1 MQEVRKMKRRD
12 FMVTASLALGAS
24 ARGASA
30 FEPSGQADTKPRILA
45 VSAHPA
51 DFCSR
56 AGGTL
61 IKQVRAGCNVRVIW
75 LTCGETDESALLYKK
90 RPGISIEEVRRVREK
105 EAFAAA
111 KVVGTEGRMLGFS
124 DHPLNMTPDR
134 MEKLAQEM
142 ADFKPDIILT
152 HFKDELTYPT
162 HWRTA
167 QSVIHAAQLA
177 GVSWDIRFFEPNI
190 GTASRVGFVPDEYV
204 DTTDVFEQ
212 KVSALKELETQPDL
226 VPHYTICNSWRGL
239 ECGRPYAEAF
249 VRWARK
255 PPVVD
260 ELSR

>member
-1 MQEVRKMKRRD
+1 MKRRD
-12 FMVTASLALGAS
+12 FIATASLALGAS
-24 ARGASA
+24 TSGASA
-30 FEPSGQADTKPRILA
+30 VEAVAQADTKPRILA
-45 VSAHPA
+45 ISAHPA

-56 AGGTL
+56 SGGTL
-61 IKQVRAGCNVRVIW
+61 IKHVRAGSSVRVIW
-75 LTCGETDESALLYKK
+75 LTCGETDESGLLYQK
-90 RPGISIEEVRRVREK
+90 RPGISIEEVRRIREK
-105 EAFAAA
+105 EAFAAV
-111 KVVGTEGRMLGFS
+111 KVVGAEGRMLGFA
-124 DHPLNMTPDR
+124 DHPLNMTPER

-152 HFKDELTYPT
+152 HYKDELTYPT

-204 DTTDVFEQ
+204 DITDVFEQ
-212 KVSALKELETQPDL
+212 KVAALKELETQPDL
-226 VPHYTICNSWRGL
+226 VWHYTACNKWRGL

-249 VRWARK
+249 VRWARR

-260 ELSR
+260 VLSR

>member
-1 MQEVRKMKRRD
+1 MQRRE
-12 FMVTASLALGAS
+12 FIVTSSLALGAS
-24 ARGASA
+24 AKSAAA
-30 FEPSGQADTKPRILA
+30 FEARVPATPPPRVLA

-61 IKQVRAGCNVRVIW
+61 IRQVRAGGAARVIW
-75 LTCGETDESALLYKK
+75 LTCGETDESALQY
-90 RPGISIEEVRRVREK
+90 REHPGISVEEVRRIREK

-111 KVVGTEGRMLGFS
+111 RVVGVEGRMLGFS
-124 DHPLNMTPDR
+124 DHPLNMTPER

-177 GVSWDIRFFEPNI
+177 HVSWDIRFFEPNI

-204 DTTDVFEQ
+204 DISDVFEQ
-212 KVSALKELETQPDL
+212 KVTALKELATQPDL
-226 VPHYTICNSWRGL
+226 VPHYTTCNQWRGI

-249 VRWARK
+249 VRWARR
-255 PPVVD
+255 PPVLD
-260 ELSR
+260 MLSSS

>member
-1 MQEVRKMKRRD
+1 MKRRD
-12 FMVTASLALGAS
+12 FIATASLALGAS
-24 ARGASA
+24 ASGASVVA
-30 FEPSGQADTKPRILA
+30 ARGQVDTKPRILA

-56 AGGTL
+56 GGGTL
-61 IKQVRAGCNVRVIW
+61 IKHVRAGSSVRVIW
-75 LTCGETDESALLYKK
+75 LTCGETDESALQYQKH
-90 RPGISIEEVRRVREK
+90 PGISIEEVRRIREK

-111 KVVGTEGRMLGFS
+111 QVVGAEGRMLGFS
-124 DHPLNMTPDR
+124 DHPLNMTPER
-134 MEKLAQEM
+134 MERLAQEM

-152 HFKDELTYPT
+152 HYKDELTYPT

-177 GVSWDIRFFEPNI
+177 HVSWDIRFFEPNI

-204 DTTDVFEQ
+204 DITDVFEQ
-212 KVSALKELETQPDL
+212 KVAALQKLETQPDL
-226 VPHYTICNSWRGL
+226 VEHYTACNKWRGL
-239 ECGRPYAEAF
+239 ECGRPYAEGF

-260 ELSR
+260 VLSR

>member
-1 MQEVRKMKRRD
+1 MKRRD
-12 FMVTASLALGAS
+12 FIIASSLAMGAS
-24 ARGASA
+24 ARAASA
-30 FEPSGQADTKPRILA
+30 IEASGQADTKPRILA

-75 LTCGETDESALLYKK
+75 LTCGETDESGLLYKK
-90 RPGISIEEVRRVREK
+90 RPGISIDEVRRIRQK

-111 KVVGTEGRMLGFS
+111 KVVGVEGQMLGFP
-124 DHPLNMTPDR
+124 DHPLDMTPER
-134 MEKLAQEM
+134 MEKLAREM
-142 ADFKPDIILT
+142 ADFRPDIILT

-177 GVSWDIRFFEPNI
+177 GVSWDIRFFEPTV
-190 GTASRVGFVPDEYV
+190 GTASRVGFIPDDYV
-204 DTTDVFEQ
+204 DITDVFEQ
-212 KVSALKELETQPDL
+212 KITALKELETQPDL
-226 VPHYTICNSWRGL
+226 VPHYTTCNSWRGL

-260 ELSR
+260 VLSR